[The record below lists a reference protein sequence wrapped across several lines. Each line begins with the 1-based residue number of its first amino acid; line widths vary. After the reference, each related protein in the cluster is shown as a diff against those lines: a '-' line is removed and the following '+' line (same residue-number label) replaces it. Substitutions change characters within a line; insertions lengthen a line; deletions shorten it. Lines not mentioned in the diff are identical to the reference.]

1 MKNRS
6 QIFAANQRQRYKEL
20 NLRGSLTSQKF
31 PLKLLMSPTRH
42 PGFRSAPGQSFPSQ
56 ATKGSVP

>member
-20 NLRGSLTSQKF
+20 NLRGSFTGYKF
-31 PLKLLMSPTRH
+31 PLKSQISPTRH
-42 PGFRSAPGQSFPSQ
+42 PEN
-56 ATKGSVP
+56 KN

>member
-20 NLRGSLTSQKF
+20 NLRGSLTGYKF
-31 PLKLLMSPTRH
+31 PLKSQKTRH
-42 PGFRSAPGQSFPSQ
+42 PGCRSTPERSFPLQ
-56 ATKGSVP
+56 ATKGGVL